1 MRRVFPAALA
11 VCLALGL
18 SAAEAPTPSQF
29 LKLPV
34 GADRTLADYGQIT
47 SYFRALAAASPRVQ
61 VEELGKTTNGQPLIM
76 AIISS
81 EANLKG
87 KARYQEIARRLADPR
102 GLSEA
107 QVEALAQEGKAIVLV
122 TCSIHASEIGATQ
135 MAMEWAHGLATA
147 KDPETLR
154 RLDNVILL
162 LMPSLNPDGQVME
175 TEYYRKQLGTR
186 YEGGRLPW
194 LYHPYVGHDN
204 NRDWYMLTQ
213 KETLA
218 VNRMAYHQW
227 FPQVWLDEHQMGAT
241 GPRMFV
247 PPYANPVAREIHPLV
262 WRTVDLLGSTMSLR
276 LEAAGKAG
284 VAYGTM
290 FDAYWPGGT
299 KNTGWWKNVVGL
311 LTEVASAR
319 LASPA
324 DIDAT
329 ELSAGGKGLVEYK
342 PQVNFPNPWKGGT
355 WRLRDIMD
363 YERIASDALLE
374 SCTNLKADLLR
385 NRARMAQASIQAG
398 DPALFYRL
406 PLAQRDPVAA
416 ARLAHL
422 MAENGAEVRVAE
434 DGSYLLP
441 TAQPLGRFVKEML
454 EPQRYPETRPA
465 AGAPPMAPYDVAA
478 WTLPMMMGVQVE
490 KARLSDTERGATH
503 LLKAGDWPRGS
514 ITGSGAV
521 AVLDRRVTAAAGL
534 LNEALKAGKAAVA
547 LEAFEAEGK
556 HFEAG
561 SILLKAGS
569 GLDSL
574 AARHHVALRT
584 LSGKPAVKQA
594 ALKAPRVGLL
604 KPWSVSM
611 DEGWTRWILEQYG
624 FTPRSLEPKAVQA
637 GKLNDAF
644 DVIVLPDV
652 AKGLLLEGR
661 QRPEGDARRF
671 VEEVPPEYSGGLGK
685 EGVKALK
692 AFVEQGGT
700 LVALSASSEFL
711 IDELG
716 LPVRNALSGGRSG
729 EDFACPGSIL
739 HMHFENAHPVAYG
752 MAPEGF
758 GFLDGRL
765 AFQTSPA
772 SPQNRRA
779 VIAAYPDD
787 AREIL
792 ASGWIKGADRLERK
806 AAAVAL
812 ELGKGKVVLF
822 GFRVQHRAQTE
833 ETFKLLFN
841 ALYWSAMGE

>member
-1 MRRVFPAALA
+1 MHRLLVASLL
-11 VCLALGL
+11 CLTLGL
-18 SAAEAPTPSQF
+18 SAEVPTPSQF
-29 LKLPV
+29 LQLPV

-47 SYFRALAAASPRVQ
+47 AYFRALAKASPRVQ
-61 VEELGKTTNGQPLIM
+61 IEDLGVTTNGQPLIM

-81 EANLKG
+81 EANLKQ
-87 KARYQEIARRLADPR
+87 KARHQEIAKRLADPR

-107 QVEALAQEGKAIVLV
+107 QIEALAKEGRAIVLV
-122 TCSIHASEIGATQ
+122 TCAIHASEIAATQ
-135 MAMEWAHGLATA
+135 MAMEWAYGLATA
-147 KDPETLR
+147 KDAETLR
-154 RLDNVILL
+154 RLDQVILL

-175 TEYYRKQLGTR
+175 TEYYRKQLGTK

-213 KETLA
+213 KETIA
-218 VNRMAYHQW
+218 VNRMVYHQW

-247 PPYANPVAREIHPLV
+247 PPYANPVAKEVHPLV

-299 KNTGWWKNVVGL
+299 KNTGWWKNTIGL

-324 DIDAT
+324 EVDPT
-329 ELSAGGKGLVEYK
+329 ELSPGGKGLVEYK

-374 SCTNLKADLLR
+374 ACTNLRPDLLR

-398 DPALFYRL
+398 EPALQYRF
-406 PLAQRDPVAA
+406 PAGQRDPVAA

-422 MAENGAEVRVAE
+422 MVENGAEVRVAK
-434 DGSYLLP
+434 DGAYLLP

-454 EPQRYPETRPA
+454 EPQRYPETRA
-465 AGAPPMAPYDVAA
+465 ALGTPPMTPYDVAA
-478 WTLPMMMGVQVE
+478 WTLPMMMGVRVE
-490 KARLSDTERGATH
+490 KARLSEAEQQAARP
-503 LLKAGDWPRGS
+503 LKAEDWPQGGLVGR
-514 ITGSGAV
+514 GAV
-521 AVLDRRVTAAAGL
+521 AVLERQITAAAGL
-534 LNEALKAGKAAVA
+534 LNEALQAGSATVA
-547 LEAFEAEGK
+547 LASFEAEGRG
-556 HFEAG
+556 FPAG
-561 SILLKAGS
+561 SVLLKAGPD
-569 GLDSL
+569 LERL

-584 LSGKPAVKQA
+584 LASPPKVKQA
-594 ALKAPRVGLL
+594 SLKAPRVGLL

-624 FTPRSLEPKAVQA
+624 FAPVSLAPKAVQA
-637 GKLNDAF
+637 GKLRDSF
-644 DVIVLPDV
+644 EVIVLPDV
-652 AKGLLLEGR
+652 AKGMLLEGR
-661 QRPEGDARRF
+661 NRPEGETARRF
-671 VEEVPPEYSGGLGK
+671 SEELPPEYSGGLGK
-685 EGVKALK
+685 EGMKALK
-692 AFVEQGGT
+692 EFVELGGT
-700 LVALSASSEFL
+700 VVALSASSEL
-711 IDELG
+711 LMDEWA
-716 LPVRNALSGGRSG
+716 LPVRNTLTGGRSG
-729 EDFACPGSIL
+729 EEFSCPGSIL
-739 HMHFENAHPVAYG
+739 HMHFEATHPVGYG
-752 MAPEGF
+752 MAAEGY
-758 GFLDGRL
+758 GFMDGRL

-772 SPQNRRA
+772 TPQNRRA
-779 VIAAYPDD
+779 VIASYPDD
-787 AREIL
+787 ARDIL
-792 ASGWIKGADRLERK
+792 ASGWIKGADKLERK
-806 AAAVAL
+806 SAVVAL

-833 ETFKLLFN
+833 DTFKLLFN
-841 ALYWSAMGE
+841 AIHWSGMAE

>member
-1 MRRVFPAALA
+1 MRRILSAAL
-11 VCLALGL
+11 VCLALG
-18 SAAEAPTPSQF
+18 AAEVPTPSQF

-47 SYFRALAAASPRVQ
+47 AYFRALAAASPRVQ
-61 VEELGKTTNGQPLIM
+61 VEDLGLTTNGQPLIM
-76 AIISS
+76 AVISS
-81 EANLKG
+81 EANLRQQAK
-87 KARYQEIARRLADPR
+87 YQDIARRLADPR

-107 QVEALAQEGKAIVLV
+107 QVEALAKEGKAIVLV

-135 MAMEWAHGLATA
+135 MAMEWAHGLATGTDA
-147 KDPETLR
+147 ETLR
-154 RLDNVILL
+154 RLDQVILL
-162 LMPSLNPDGQVME
+162 LVPSLNPDGQVME
-175 TEYYRKQLGTR
+175 TEYYRKQLGTK

-194 LYHPYVGHDN
+194 IYHPYVGHDN

-213 KETLA
+213 KESLA
-218 VNRMAYHQW
+218 VNRMAYHRW

-247 PPYANPVAREIHPLV
+247 PPYANPVAKEVHPLV

-276 LEAAGKAG
+276 LEEGGKAG

-324 DIDAT
+324 DIDPT
-329 ELSAGGKGLVEYK
+329 ELSAGGKGLVDYK
-342 PQVNFPNPWKGGT
+342 PQVNFPNPWKGGP

-374 SCTNLKADLLR
+374 ACANLKTDLLR

-398 DPALFYRL
+398 DPATHHRL
-406 PLAQRDPVAA
+406 PADQRDPVAA

-422 MAENGAEVRVAE
+422 LAENGAEVRVAK

-441 TAQPLGRFVKEML
+441 TAQPLGRFVKEMM

-465 AGAPPMAPYDVAA
+465 AGAAPMAPYDVAA
-478 WTLPMMMGVQVE
+478 WTLPMMMGVRWE
-490 KARLSDTERGATH
+490 KARLDESERSATR
-503 LLKAGDWPRGS
+503 LLEAGDWPKGGVL
-514 ITGSGAV
+514 GSGAV
-521 AVLDRRVTAAAGL
+521 AVLDRRATAAAGF
-534 LNEALKAGKAAVA
+534 LNEALKSGAAKVA
-547 LEAFEAEGK
+547 LASFEAEGK
-556 HFEAG
+556 RFEAG
-561 SILLKAGS
+561 SVLLKADGA
-569 GLDSL
+569 LDRL
-574 AARHHVALRT
+574 AARHHLALRT
-584 LSGKPAVKQA
+584 LSGRPEVKQA
-594 ALKAPRVGLL
+594 SLKAPRVGLL
-604 KPWSVSM
+604 RPWAVSM

-624 FTPRSLEPKAVQA
+624 FTPKSLEPKAVQA
-637 GKLNDAF
+637 GKLRESL

-652 AKGLLLEGR
+652 AKSLLLEGKPR
-661 QRPEGDARRF
+661 SEGEGARRF

-685 EGVKALK
+685 EGMKALK
-692 AFVEQGGT
+692 EFVEQGGT
-700 LVALSASSEFL
+700 LVALSASSEL
-711 IDELG
+711 LMDEWA
-716 LPVRNALSGGRSG
+716 LPVRNALQGKGG

-739 HMHFENAHPVAYG
+739 HLHFDASHPVAYG
-752 MAPEGF
+752 MPAEGF
-758 GFLDGRL
+758 GFMDGRL

-772 SPQNRRA
+772 TPQNRRA

-787 AREIL
+787 GRDIL
-792 ASGWIKGADRLERK
+792 ASGWIKGAERLERK
-806 AAAVAL
+806 SAAVAV
-812 ELGKGKVVLF
+812 ELGKGRVVLL

>member
-1 MRRVFPAALA
+1 MRRVLLAAY
-11 VCLALGL
+11 VCLALSLG
-18 SAAEAPTPSQF
+18 AAEAPTPSQF
-29 LKLPV
+29 LKLTV

-47 SYFRALAAASPRVQ
+47 AYFRALAAASPRVQ
-61 VEELGKTTNGQPLIM
+61 IENLGSTTNGHPLIM

-81 EANLKG
+81 EANLRN
-87 KARYQEIARRLADPR
+87 KARHQEIAKRLADPR

-107 QVEALAQEGKAIVLV
+107 QIEALAKEGKAIVLV
-122 TCSIHASEIGATQ
+122 SCSIHASEIAATQ
-135 MAMEWAHGLATA
+135 MAMEWAHALATA
-147 KDPETLR
+147 KDAETLR
-154 RLDNVILL
+154 RLDQVILL
-162 LMPSLNPDGQVME
+162 LVPSLNPDGQVME
-175 TEYYRKQLGTR
+175 TEYYRKQVGTR

-213 KETLA
+213 KESLA

-247 PPYANPVAREIHPLV
+247 PPYANPVAKEVHPLV

-276 LEAAGKAG
+276 LEEGGKAG

-324 DIDAT
+324 DIDPT

-342 PQVNFPNPWKGGT
+342 PQVNFPNPWKGGP

-374 SCTNLKADLLR
+374 ACANLKADLLR

-398 DPALFYRL
+398 DPAFFYRL
-406 PLAQRDPVAA
+406 PVEQRDPVAA

-422 MAENGAEVRVAE
+422 MAENGAEVRVTK
-434 DGSYLLP
+434 DGAYLLP
-441 TAQPLGRFVKEML
+441 TAQPLGRFVKEMM

-478 WTLPMMMGVQVE
+478 WTLPLMMGVQTE
-490 KARLSDTERGATH
+490 KVRLSEAERNDAR
-503 LLKAGDWPRGS
+503 LLKADDWPKGGVL
-514 ITGSGAV
+514 GSGAV

-534 LNEALKAGKAAVA
+534 LNEALKAGNAQVA
-547 LEAFEAEGK
+547 LEGFEAEGK
-556 HFEAG
+556 RFEAG
-561 SILLKAGS
+561 SVLLKADA
-569 GLDSL
+569 GLDRL

-604 KPWSVSM
+604 KPWTGSM

-624 FTPRSLEPKAVQA
+624 FAPKSLEPKAVQA
-637 GKLNDAF
+637 GKLRDTL

-652 AKGLLLEGR
+652 SKSQLLEGR
-661 QRPEGDARRF
+661 FRPEGEGTRRF
-671 VEEVPPEYSGGLGK
+671 MEEVPPEYSGGLGK
-685 EGVKALK
+685 EGLKALK
-692 AFVEQGGT
+692 EFVEQGGT
-700 LVALSASSEFL
+700 VIALSASSEL
-711 IDELG
+711 LMDEWT
-716 LPVRNALSGGRSG
+716 LPVRNVLPGGRG
-729 EDFACPGSIL
+729 GDAFACPGSIL
-739 HMHFENAHPVAYG
+739 HMHFDATHPVAFG
-752 MAPEGF
+752 LPAESHGF
-758 GFLDGRL
+758 MDGRL
-765 AFQTSPA
+765 AFQTLPA

-779 VIAAYPDD
+779 VIASYPDD
-787 AREIL
+787 ARDIL
-792 ASGWIKGADRLERK
+792 ASGWIKGAEHLERK
-806 AAAVAL
+806 GAAVAV

-841 ALYWSAMGE
+841 ALYWSAMAE

>member
-1 MRRVFPAALA
+1 MRRVLPAALA
-11 VCLALGL
+11 VCLA
-18 SAAEAPTPSQF
+18 AAPAMAEAPNPSQF

-34 GADRTLADYGQIT
+34 GADRTLADYAQIT
-47 SYFRALAAASPRVQ
+47 SYFHALAAASPRVQ
-61 VEELGKTTNGQPLIM
+61 VENLGRTTNGQPLIM
-76 AIISS
+76 AVISS
-81 EANLKG
+81 EANLRN
-87 KARYQEIARRLADPR
+87 KAKHQEIARKLADPR
-102 GLSEA
+102 GLTEA
-107 QVEALAQEGKAIVLV
+107 QIEALAKEGKAIVLV
-122 TCSIHASEIGATQ
+122 TCSIHASEIGASQ

-147 KDPETLR
+147 QDAETRR

-213 KETLA
+213 KESLA

-247 PPYANPVAREIHPLV
+247 PPYANPVAAEVHPLV
-262 WRTVDLLGSTMSLR
+262 WRTVDLLGSAMSLR
-276 LEAAGKAG
+276 LEEAGKAG

-324 DIDAT
+324 HIDAT

-342 PQVNFPNPWKGGT
+342 PQVNFPNPWKGGA

-374 SCTNLKADLLR
+374 SCANLKSDLLR

-406 PLAQRDPVAA
+406 PLTQRDPVAA

-422 MAENGAEVRVAE
+422 MAENGAEVRVAG

-465 AGAPPMAPYDVAA
+465 AGAAPMAPYDVAA

-490 KARLSDTERGATH
+490 KTQLSETQRSATH
-503 LLKAGDWPRGS
+503 LLKAGDWPKGG
-514 ITGSGAV
+514 ITGNGAV
-521 AVLDRRVTAAAGL
+521 AVLDRRSTAAAGL
-534 LNEALKAGKAAVA
+534 LNEALKSGQASVA

-556 HFEAG
+556 RFEAG
-561 SILLKAGS
+561 SVLLKAGS
-569 GLDSL
+569 GLDGL

-604 KPWSVSM
+604 KPWAVSM
-611 DEGWTRWILEQYG
+611 DEGWTRWILEQHG
-624 FTPRSLEPKAVQA
+624 FAPRSLEPKAVQA
-637 GKLNDAF
+637 GKLHEAF

-661 QRPEGDARRF
+661 RTEGDARRF
-671 VEEVPPEYSGGLGK
+671 MEEAPPEYSGGLGK

-716 LPVRNALSGGRSG
+716 LPVRNTLSGGRGG
-729 EDFACPGSIL
+729 EAFACPGSIL
-739 HMHFENAHPVAYG
+739 HMRFDGAHPVAYG
-752 MAPEGF
+752 MAAEGF
-758 GFLDGRL
+758 GFMDGRL
-765 AFQTSPA
+765 AFQTLPA

-779 VIAAYPDD
+779 VIASYPDD
-787 AREIL
+787 ARDIL
-792 ASGWIKGADRLERK
+792 ASGWIKGPEQLERK
-806 AAAVAL
+806 AAAVSV

-841 ALYWSAMGE
+841 ALYWSAMGD